1 MGEGEGTGPPEG
13 PHGDR
18 DEVPV
23 LAPPDPADAEERS
36 EFAPVTALH
45 SAAAA
50 EDRVAGLSDRLSH
63 IESALAS
70 AGTGGERRETE
81 DADRLVAL
89 EQRLLHE
96 VASQRL
102 ELMAAIEDRFA
113 RLEAALRDGLA
124 DLHPEPP
131 EEEPDQPA

>member
-1 MGEGEGTGPPEG
+1 MGEGEDSGPPEG
-13 PHGDR
+13 PLGDR

-23 LAPPDPADAEERS
+23 LAPPDPADAEERT

-45 SAAAA
+45 TTAPA

-70 AGTGGERRETE
+70 VGTGGEQGETVG
-81 DADRLVAL
+81 ADRLAAL

-96 VASQRL
+96 VASQRRD
-102 ELMAAIEDRFA
+102 LMAAIEDRFA

-124 DLHPEPP
+124 ELHAEPA
-131 EEEPDQPA
+131 EEEPDEPA